1 MVDFRHDIGAKLK
14 IDLIGIN
21 ARYSHSCLA
30 LFYLRNE
37 LERRIAEI
45 ETAICQYTINDPYY
59 LLLQRIA
66 GSDANYLFFSALIWN
81 SDLIERLIEDL
92 LQIDKGFRFVVGGPQ
107 AGVIGVKFS
116 DCPGLT
122 IFKGDI
128 EAAPADF
135 FADLQRGDLR
145 GSYQASFLKSA
156 ARQLRY
162 PYKDEDFSLHLR
174 NRAVYYES
182 SRGCPF
188 FCTYCLSSTEAGVFH
203 KDVEEVCSELADILS
218 HRPETVRFVDRTF
231 NDNPARALAVW
242 RFLRD
247 RDGET
252 LFHFEIAPD
261 RFSAEMFSF
270 LETVRPGL
278 FQFEIGIQSTN
289 PETLKAIRRPID
301 AGAAG
306 EVIRR
311 LRRMEN
317 IHLHAD
323 LILGL
328 PFETA
333 GTMRTSIN
341 DMFAMQPHY
350 LQMGLLKL
358 LPETEISRQ
367 ADSWQYRYGARPP
380 YPVFANRW
388 LDEQT
393 LRSFYWLGECLE
405 HCYNNRYFPSFWHYL
420 VSQNEDMAVFFS
432 SLAQRFFDQGY
443 FWMAATQKT
452 LCRLLLEECGKREDF
467 ALIRELICYDWL
479 RCGHRYLPEQLC
491 YREPSLEELRRNL
504 YNTLPQEMER
514 LYQARERKIF
524 IKTGVFHYFSAAA
537 AAQVGLRAAADPVL
551 VCFLNDREQSVH
563 RLNKVSIMQI
573 TD

>member
-1 MVDFRHDIGAKLK
+1 MK

-37 LERRIAEI
+37 LQRRIPEVQTQI
-45 ETAICQYTINDPYY
+45 SQYTINDPYY
-59 LLLQRIA
+59 QLLQRIA
-66 GSDANYLFFSALIWN
+66 GSKADYLFFSALIWN

-92 LQIDKGFRFVVGGPQ
+92 LQINQEFRFVVGGPQ
-107 AGVIGVKFS
+107 AEVIGVKFS
-116 DCPGLT
+116 DCPRLT
-122 IFKGDI
+122 IFIGDI
-128 EAAPADF
+128 EAAAADF
-135 FADLQRGDLR
+135 FDHLQRGELHD
-145 GSYQASFLKSA
+145 SYQASFLKSA
-156 ARQLRY
+156 AKQLRY
-162 PYKDEDFSLHLR
+162 PYNEEDFSLHLQ

-188 FCTYCLSSTEAGVFH
+188 FCSYCLSSAETGVFH
-203 KDVEEVCSELADILS
+203 KDIDQVLSELDDLLS

-231 NDNPARALAVW
+231 NDNPARALSVW

-261 RFSAEMFSF
+261 RFSEEMFVL

-301 AGAAG
+301 SVAAG

-328 PFETA
+328 PFETPE
-333 GTMRTSIN
+333 TLRKSIN
-341 DMFAMQPHY
+341 DIVAMQPHY
-350 LQMGLLKL
+350 IQMGLLKI
-358 LPETEISRQ
+358 LPQTEIKRQ
-367 ADSWQYRYGARPP
+367 ADSWQYRYGSRPP
-380 YPVFANRW
+380 YPVFANHW

-405 HCYNNRYFPSFWHYL
+405 HCYNNRYFPSLWHYL
-420 VSQNEDMAVFFS
+420 VSKNEDMATFFS

-443 FWMAATQKT
+443 FWKAATQET
-452 LCRLLLEECGKREDF
+452 LCRLLLEETGGRQDF
-467 ALIRELICYDWL
+467 ELIRELICYDWL
-479 RCGHRYLPEQLC
+479 HCGHRYLPNQLC
-491 YREPSLEELRRNL
+491 YRQPPLEEIRRDL
-504 YNTLPQEMER
+504 YNTLPLQVEG

-537 AAQVGLRAAADPVL
+537 ATQVGLQAGTDPVL
-551 VCFLNDREQSVH
+551 VCFLNEREQSVH
-563 RLNKVSIMQI
+563 RFNKVCLVRI